1 MLLVHNNNNQDVSP
15 TPGFVLELNL
25 QSVSLVGTGNALPS
39 LDRRRL
45 MLSVA
50 RELAFIPLGDHPH
63 MMSANSLGFLTP
75 LPSTQFTQP
84 PFLQ

>member
-1 MLLVHNNNNQDVSP
+1 MLLVHNNQNVSI
-15 TPGFVLELNL
+15 TPGSVQELNP

-50 RELAFIPLGDHPH
+50 RELAFIPLGGNPY
-63 MMSANSLGFLTP
+63 MMSAKFPRFLTP
-75 LPSTQFTQP
+75 LPSTQLTQL